1 MSMISPDAYAMM
13 LKDDPYEELLS
24 VRDELM
30 EDILYFEAHRDEPEE
45 PRIEPS
51 AEVRYQCDLDYLA
64 EVCKLIA
71 KKYNE
76 KFV

>member
-1 MSMISPDAYAMM
+1 MMICPESYAMM
-13 LKDDPYEELLS
+13 LKDESYEELLS

-45 PRIEPS
+45 PRMEPS
-51 AEVRYQCDLDYLA
+51 PEVRYQCDLQYLG

-76 KFV
+76 EFV

>member
-1 MSMISPDAYAMM
+1 
-13 LKDDPYEELLS
+13 
-24 VRDELM
+24 
-30 EDILYFEAHRDEPEE
+30 
-45 PRIEPS
+45 
-51 AEVRYQCDLDYLA
+51 VRYQCDLDYLA

>member
-1 MSMISPDAYAMM
+1 M
-13 LKDDPYEELLS
+13 
-24 VRDELM
+24 RDELM